1 MAEPPQTEPPRTI
14 PSAPAALPE
23 EPASPHTP
31 SDTAEEAECEPTTVE
46 RPAPTPTACCS
57 FTRLRGLPW
66 QAQESDIAKFFDG
79 IAIVPDGVYIALS
92 HVGRPTGEAFVQF
105 RDADGAGRALLRNKQ
120 VRSSTPPATPTAPPR
135 PAPPHM
141 PAPRCHR
148 AATTQKQLRRNSPPH
163 HRTLHDRPPD
173 RIAR

>member
-1 MAEPPQTEPPRTI
+1 M
-14 PSAPAALPE
+14 PSAPAVLPE
-23 EPASPHTP
+23 EPAPPHTP

-66 QAQESDIAKFFDG
+66 QAQEPDIAKFFDG

-105 RDADGAGRALLRNKQ
+105 TDADGADRALLRNKQ
-120 VRSSTPPATPTAPPR
+120 VRHSSTPATPHPPHTAPLPT
-135 PAPPHM
+135 HT
-141 PAPRCHR
+141 PRCHR
-148 AATTQKQLRRNSPPH
+148 AGHGTNAAHLTNPPP
-163 HRTLHDRPPD
+163 RL
-173 RIAR
+173 A